1 MADVRANRKL
11 DRGRI
16 EFPGGSRAANPAG
29 IFLARMFGDDL
40 ALGHRAIWKEIAD
53 ALGKFNDV
61 ALVLLGTML
70 RCFLANAPAFGGIGL
85 AFTLRAFERCT
96 LDQHALTLIP
106 SSTPA
111 EPDDDR
117 VLLRMLG
124 SPARERR
131 VSAGQEHEMIDPETN
146 GADDAALL
154 HSEEGPLLALDPARP
169 ASRSVSE
176 LEYDDVLGGI
186 VSSRGIS
193 ASVVHARPMIVTSP
207 SGPSPSCR
215 HRRKDSR
222 RSRTMNR
229 RLPETKWPSRPP
241 RDGRRG
247 AACSS
252 PAGSGR
258 THRARPASRSC
269 SARSR

>member
-40 ALGHRAIWKEIAD
+40 ALGHRAVWKEIAD

-131 VSAGQEHEMIDPETN
+131 VSPSQEHEMIDPETN

-154 HSEEGPLLALDPARP
+154 HAKEGALLALDPARP
-169 ASRSVSE
+169 ASRSVGE
-176 LEYDDVLGGI
+176 LEYDDVLGRI
-186 VSSRGIS
+186 VRGRGIS
-193 ASVVHARPMIVTSP
+193 ECVVHARPMIVTSLFD
-207 SGPSPSCR
+207 PSPSY
-215 HRRKDSR
+215 HRRRTSSR
-222 RSRTMNR
+222 RSQTMNHR
-229 RLPETKWPSRPP
+229 SPETGWPLPP
-241 RDGRRG
+241 RPGGRRG

-252 PAGSGR
+252 PAG
-258 THRARPASRSC
+258 
-269 SARSR
+269 